1 MNTRRVLGGIAVAVL
16 FSATG
21 AYAETIAQK
30 SVNRAGEVIDAAIEA
45 HGGAD
50 RLNNLKTIVQESE
63 MTGKSVFQSRKP
75 EPPWDSNYNIVFNA
89 IDLENEIFVSRN
101 KGEGGGGVF
110 HGGPII
116 NGDESYQINFRAGT
130 AAPIAEPDYNTASGP
145 FNRITPALL
154 MRQLMTR
161 RNTSHWLG
169 EVEFDGRSHDAVTL
183 VMEVG
188 PGLTLYFD
196 SETHLLTRSERVL
209 PPFGNVEYFFTNY
222 KTIDGIPFNQ
232 NFELYVSGDP
242 NLDIDF
248 KSTSINVPIEQ
259 YTVVP
264 SNLDRVAAVQPDALS
279 LQEIDDGVYLIGG
292 TGTYA
297 MFVEMDDY
305 IVAVGATAGVPDR
318 IAELRKEVPDKP
330 IRYAVLTH
338 HHNDHLVSVPNYVE
352 EDATIIT
359 VKQNETIVRN
369 TAGEG
374 ANAQL
379 EFVDGKRVISS
390 GDRRVEIHDI
400 GPTPHAEHFLV
411 VYLPE
416 EGIIFEADHFA
427 LPLNGSSAPAN
438 ANTVAFSKAIE
449 ARNLDVRKFV
459 GAHSARIGEKSDLVA
474 ALEMDDEVVARGG
487 K

>member
-1 MNTRRVLGGIAVAVL
+1 MKSKRVLGGFAVATL
-16 FSATG
+16 FIATG

-50 RLNNLKTIVQESE
+50 RLSDLKTITQEYYL
-63 MTGKSVFQSRKP
+63 TGKSIFQSRKP
-75 EPPWDSNYNIVFNA
+75 EPPWDPNHTTVFSA
-89 IDLENEIFVSRN
+89 IDLENEIFVARN
-101 KGEGGGGVF
+101 QGEGGGGVF
-110 HGGPII
+110 HGGQVI
-116 NGDESYQINFRAGT
+116 NGEDSYQINYRAGT
-130 AAPIAEPDYNTASGP
+130 AASITEPDYNTTSGP
-145 FNRITPALL
+145 FTRITPALL
-154 MRQLMTR
+154 MRQLMAR

-169 EVEFDGRSHDAVTL
+169 ETSFDGRPHDAVTL

-196 SETHLLTRSERVL
+196 KKTHLLTRSERVL

-222 KTIDGIPFNQ
+222 KSIDGIQFNQ

-248 KSTSINVPIEQ
+248 KSTRVDAPVEQ

-264 SNLDRVAAVQPDALS
+264 SSLERVAAVQPDPLS

-305 IVAVGATAGVPDR
+305 IVAVGATAGIPDR

-338 HHNDHLVSVPNYVE
+338 HHNDHLVGVATYIE
-352 EDATIIT
+352 EGATLIT
-359 VKQNETIVRN
+359 VKENETIVQN
-369 TAGEG
+369 TVGDD
-374 ANAQL
+374 ANAKL
-379 EFVDGKRVISS
+379 EFVDGKRVISN
-390 GDRRVEIHDI
+390 GGRRVEIHDI
-400 GPTPHAEHFLV
+400 GPTPHAEHLLV
-411 VYLPE
+411 AYLPK

-427 LPLNGSSAPAN
+427 LPLNGSNAPAN
-438 ANTVAFSKAIE
+438 PNTVAFSKAIE
-449 ARNLDVRKFV
+449 SRSFDVRKFI
-459 GAHSARIGEKSDLVA
+459 GAHSPRVGDRSDLVA
-474 ALEMDDEVVARGG
+474 ALEMDVDVVARGG